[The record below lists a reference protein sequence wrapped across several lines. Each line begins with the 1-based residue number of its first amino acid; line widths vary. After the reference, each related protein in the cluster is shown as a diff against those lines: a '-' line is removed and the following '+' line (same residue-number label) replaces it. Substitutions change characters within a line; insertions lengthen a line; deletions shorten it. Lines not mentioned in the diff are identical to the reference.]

1 MIAQT
6 TDSGSNN
13 NTMAQELELMF
24 ADSDEK
30 VKWDSSR
37 NHVRCY
43 AHKLGLVVK
52 HGLNSIGL
60 AAGHIKP
67 TTPPNTTIPIP
78 SIVLNND
85 MTEVVGSDDSDDDI
99 YAPQLSQARHDPTSD
114 VEDGHDYNY
123 VPSST
128 CVVVQ
133 GATKVCS
140 FLLLHSFTLSH
151 QC

>member
-1 MIAQT
+1 
-6 TDSGSNN
+6 
-13 NTMAQELELMF
+13 MAQEMEQMF
-24 ADSDEK
+24 AESNEK
-30 VKWDSSR
+30 VEWESAK

-78 SIVLNND
+78 SIVLNED
-85 MTEVVGSDDSDDDI
+85 MTEVVGSDDSDDEI
-99 YAPQLSQARHDPTSD
+99 YSAPLSHACHDSTSD
-114 VEDGHDYNY
+114 VEDGHDYDY
-123 VPSST
+123 VPSRT

-133 GATKVCS
+133 GATKVRFFIDS
-140 FLLLHSFTLSH
+140 FPLPLSH
-151 QC
+151 